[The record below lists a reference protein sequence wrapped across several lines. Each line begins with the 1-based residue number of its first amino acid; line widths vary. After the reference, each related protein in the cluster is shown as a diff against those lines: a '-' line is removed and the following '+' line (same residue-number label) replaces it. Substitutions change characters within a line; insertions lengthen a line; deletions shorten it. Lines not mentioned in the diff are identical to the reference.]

1 MDAFSRL
8 GIAGDG
14 QLGRM
19 LTEAAK
25 QLGITVVVYGTS
37 GASPAGQIA
46 PEMIVAPNYQD
57 PTLWSSFAQSVQV
70 VTAEWENV
78 PAPMLRFLAESVPVF
93 PSPRCFEIASD
104 RRREKEFAAS
114 LGIPP
119 APYLN
124 INPGSEMVVVK
135 YILPGILKTCS
146 GGYDGHGQTAITT
159 EAEFEAARAK
169 ITTSHVLERRLAFAC
184 EISLIGVRSV
194 VGEIALYPVVRNIHE
209 QGILR
214 RTIVGETPAG
224 NADIP
229 EKVRTRAA
237 RMMIAILKALDYVG
251 VLAVEMFVLPDGQI
265 IFNEMAPRVHNS
277 GHWTIEGCV
286 TSQFENHVRAVCGL
300 RLGSTKLTCQGA
312 IMHNVLGDEITPYR
326 TGQSHPCGV
335 GQFFHDYGKAEVR
348 PGRKMGH
355 LTTIYK

>member
-1 MDAFSRL
+1 MSIFTRL

-19 LTEAAK
+19 MIEAAK
-25 QLGITVVVYGTS
+25 RLGITVIAYGTS
-37 GASPAGQIA
+37 RASPVGQIA
-46 PEMIVAPNYQD
+46 PDMFLAPNYQD
-57 PTLWSSFAQSVQV
+57 PTLWGSFARSVQV
-70 VTAEWENV
+70 VTPEW
-78 PAPMLRFLAESVPVF
+78 ESVPKEMLYDLAQSIPVR

-104 RRREKEFAAS
+104 RRLEKEFAAS
-114 LGIPP
+114 LSIPP

-124 INPGSEMVVVK
+124 IDPGSEMVVVK

-159 EAEFEAARAK
+159 EAEFEAVRAK
-169 ITTSHVLERRLAFAC
+169 ITVPYVLERRLAFTYEAS
-184 EISLIGVRSV
+184 IIGARSLA
-194 VGEIALYPVVRNIHE
+194 GEIALYPVVRNIHE
-209 QGILR
+209 HGILR

-229 EKVRTRAA
+229 EKVRRRAA
-237 RMMIAILKALDYVG
+237 RMMSAILKALDYVG
-251 VLAVEMFVLPDGQI
+251 VLAIEMFVMPNGQI

-277 GHWTIEGCV
+277 GHWTIEGCK

-300 RLGSTKLTCQGA
+300 PLGSTELTCSGA
-312 IMHNVLGDEITPYR
+312 VMHNVLGDEITPYR
-326 TGQSHPCGV
+326 TGQSHPCGID
-335 GQFFHDYGKAEVR
+335 QFFHDYGKAEAR

-355 LTTIYK
+355 LTTIYR